1 MSYLCWRTGPAAESS
16 CHGGA
21 IWAGRVIIRVVA
33 NALINGYVIRSLGH
47 RHIIQYR
54 PVRQIDLKQT
64 NLMSASAQILKKKK
78 KGCLSWDAQHNKRFL
93 RVVPDLWTLLKNL
106 IPQHVSSLGSD
117 VGEGWEAVF
126 NKTTGFASAFLAP
139 CGRRGSTAWPIGVL
153 VLLWSQMTRQR
164 LQG

>member
-21 IWAGRVIIRVVA
+21 IWAGRVIIRAVA

-64 NLMSASAQILKKKK
+64 NLMSASAQILKKKRK
-78 KGCLSWDAQHNKRFL
+78 AVSPEMHSTIRDSYVLSLTFEPCWRTSSPSTWAPWGL
-93 RVVPDLWTLLKNL
+93 RWEKAGRQSLTKPQALPVPSW
-106 IPQHVSSLGSD
+106 HR
-117 VGEGWEAVF
+117 VGGGA
-126 NKTTGFASAFLAP
+126 
-139 CGRRGSTAWPIGVL
+139 C
-153 VLLWSQMTRQR
+153 QR
-164 LQG
+164 DP